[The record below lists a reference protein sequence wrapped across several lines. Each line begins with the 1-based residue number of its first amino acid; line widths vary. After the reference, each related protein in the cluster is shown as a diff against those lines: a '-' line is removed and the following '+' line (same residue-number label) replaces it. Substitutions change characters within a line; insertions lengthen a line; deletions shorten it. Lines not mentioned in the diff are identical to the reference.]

1 MHWVEFALQ
10 GVRGFLPSVRVSLKP
25 GYWTLLPQ
33 TAGAPLIGLTSELC
47 FPDGRGGDARYS
59 AADATTPSKAALW
72 LVGRDGQTYRILREL
87 GRSGALHRV
96 NAGTRGHDLVTED
109 PAEMAQY
116 LRATVGFPPRSQ
128 YEQLFTFAP
137 AQFPSRRP
145 KRSSGSGRTAPAVAE
160 PPMDPV
166 EARSRLAGLEKEL
179 ALATEVERLQFRAD
193 GVAAQVFQLET
204 RVKSVQKLEVDL
216 ADAQRGFQQA
226 PTVEGLGLMPDIV
239 ERARHFPVLVA
250 KCDEALARLEADR
263 QVEVAT
269 SAPAAVPI
277 TRDGRF
283 WAGMA
288 TGTAA
293 LFGGMLASG
302 AMKYLALLDIP
313 AFGLAALVA
322 LKRVEEVQWSDAA
335 VRKDDRLGEREQ
347 VIRNQFETDAQPVR
361 NAMKILG
368 VEQPI
373 DVVTAF
379 EESGRWAQRV
389 KELEARLSAAR
400 ENPEYV
406 AAATHLSELKAE
418 QEALNARLAEKG
430 AYVRDAREVERDMA
444 RVREALAAASA
455 PRRATPSSTPVSS
468 GEDGFDDFVL
478 PLARHGADLMAVD
491 IATLSGQL
499 RERCAQYVSVLTER
513 RVEGLD
519 FDKDGHGFA
528 RVGGRSVP
536 VGQVPPQDV
545 DWAYL
550 ALRLTLVE
558 KLESHEQVPVLLE
571 DIAQGLEEARL
582 PLLGRML
589 KHLGTLTQLVH
600 LTPHPVFSS
609 LSDGSLNV

>member
-33 TAGAPLIGLTSELC
+33 SAGAPLIGLISELC

-72 LVGRDGQTYRILREL
+72 LVGRDGHTYRILREL

-109 PAEMAQY
+109 PAEIAQY

-128 YEQLFTFAP
+128 YEQVFTFAP
-137 AQFPSRRP
+137 EQFPSRRP
-145 KRSSGSGRTAPAVAE
+145 KRSASGRATPTVAE

-193 GVAAQVFQLET
+193 GVAAQIFQLET
-204 RVKSVQKLEVDL
+204 RVKFVQKLETDL
-216 ADAQRGFQQA
+216 AEARDELQQA
-226 PTVEGLGLMPDIV
+226 PTVDGLGLMPDIV

-250 KCDEALARLEADR
+250 KCDEALARLEAER
-263 QVEVAT
+263 QLEVAT
-269 SAPAAVPI
+269 SAPAAIPI

-302 AMKYLALLDIP
+302 VVKYVALLDIP

-322 LKRVEEVQWSDAA
+322 LKRVEDVQWADLA
-335 VRKDDRLGEREQ
+335 VRKDDRLAERER
-347 VIRNQFETDAQPVR
+347 VIRDQFETDAQPVR
-361 NAMKILG
+361 NAMNILG
-368 VEQPI
+368 VEQPME
-373 DVVTAF
+373 VVTAF
-379 EESGRWAQRV
+379 EESGRWAERA
-389 KELEARLSAAR
+389 KELTARLSAAR

-406 AAATHLSELKAE
+406 AAATQLSELKAE

-430 AYVRDAREVERDMA
+430 TYVRDAREVERDMA

-468 GEDGFDDFVL
+468 GPDGFDDFVL
-478 PLARHGADLMAVD
+478 PLARNGADLMAVD
-491 IATLSGQL
+491 IATLSVQL
-499 RERCAQYVSVLTER
+499 RDRCAQYVSVLTER

-528 RVGGRSVP
+528 RVAGRNVP
-536 VGQVPPQDV
+536 VGQLPAQDV

-558 KLESHEQVPVLLE
+558 KLVSREQVPVLLE

-589 KHLGTLTQLVH
+589 KHLATLTQIVH